1 MRTRADQIYEAF
13 KKFHLENPMVWD
25 LFKQYT
31 FMIIERDFNNY
42 GVAAVF
48 ERIRWHVEI
57 ETRGEL
63 KLNNNFRAYYSRM
76 FESKFPEHEGFF
88 RKRKRISE
96 NQEAHDVD
104 IQQWNFGTPK
114 DEMALYRDLAGLP

>member
-31 FMIIERDFNNY
+31 FMIIERDFHNY

-96 NQEAHDVD
+96 NQEPHNVD
-104 IQQWNFGTPK
+104 IQQSNFGTPQ
-114 DEMALYRDLAGLP
+114 DEMALYRDLAELP